1 MVDGISRTGG
11 VSLGGRAAGCE
22 VGARLGTTIEEI
34 SVSLSVWTWGDLVG
48 AAEGIGV
55 GSDTQGI
62 ELIAHVLMGVKIGGV
77 VF

>member
-1 MVDGISRTGG
+1 M
-11 VSLGGRAAGCE
+11 
-22 VGARLGTTIEEI
+22 GTTIEEI

-62 ELIAHVLMGVKIGGV
+62 EVIAHVLMGVKIGGV